1 MSELNKIKEILFLT
15 GADIKKVFKKAFEK
29 IINFNLSNIL
39 IIMLD
44 EYLVKENKI
53 TICKEIKNSPFYK
66 EKEKFEEFLKIVKQ
80 NIYFFVTY
88 YQLDIEEE
96 ESIYYIINF
105 LKIKIILLTKKKV
118 KKLMKIVMK

>member
-66 EKEKFEEFLKIVKQ
+66 EKEKFEEFLKIVNQ

-96 ESIYYIINF
+96 GIYYIINF
-105 LKIKIILLTKKKV
+105 LKIIIILLTKKNV
-118 KKLMKIVMK
+118 KKLMKIEMK